1 MLCTPQMLNG
11 DVTCSELRP
20 HVYPCMMKIFVI
32 PEGKIWE
39 TTFRSLE
46 YCDAHAGK
54 ASLMPLNAFGHQLG
68 SSSHYAHVLLDFFSV
83 LLHKLLAGHNVPSL
97 VPPVAGQSAGIIST
111 KAHSAAP
118 QQFMM
123 HQNNISM
130 YHYILH
136 P

>member
-1 MLCTPQMLNG
+1 MPM
-11 DVTCSELRP
+11 
-20 HVYPCMMKIFVI
+20 
-32 PEGKIWE
+32 
-39 TTFRSLE
+39 
-46 YCDAHAGK
+46 AGK
-54 ASLMPLNAFGHQLG
+54 ASLMPLNACGHQLG

-123 HQNNISM
+123 HQNNISI

-136 P
+136 PGYVGMPDLN

>member
-1 MLCTPQMLNG
+1 MPM
-11 DVTCSELRP
+11 
-20 HVYPCMMKIFVI
+20 
-32 PEGKIWE
+32 
-39 TTFRSLE
+39 
-46 YCDAHAGK
+46 AGK